1 MVSVDPVVGVFDGPG
16 RVRELIRAIDWAANP
31 LGPVGSWSP
40 VLRTMTRGCLAS
52 SFPMVIHWGPQR
64 VALYN
69 DAFAVLLGGKHP
81 AALGQ
86 PAKETWPEAWDVIGG
101 RLDEVMIRGDT
112 MHAED
117 EQRVLC
123 RNGYPE
129 ECYFSFSHSP
139 IDDVD
144 GTTAGV
150 FTVAT
155 ETTAKV
161 LYERRMRVV
170 RELGA
175 VSTTDAG
182 SPAETCRAV
191 LRALATARETM
202 PFAVVAFLREDGGP
216 VEKVADYGLAPDAC
230 LLRLTDAGAD
240 PARLVATAMESGRV
254 QEVNGLREAFPGVLL
269 PSPLGPLTPDN
280 AVLLPVTVS
289 GRPEPI
295 GVLAVGVNP
304 YRPLNPEYREFFT
317 VVARQVRVALG
328 DTVAY
333 EVERLRSAVLA
344 DLDRAK
350 MEFYQNVSHELRT
363 PLTVLLAPLQNL
375 LDASADRSE
384 NEQLDLQS
392 AVRAAHRLRTM
403 VDALLDFSGA
413 EAGTLNPNRQPTDL
427 ADLTAQ
433 TCSMFR
439 AAAEHAG
446 LQFAV
451 EIPDAPTIVSV
462 DRGMWSTIVTNL
474 VANAVK
480 YTTRGNIRIS
490 LTATDTDA
498 VLTVADTGSGIAA
511 DQQPLVFNRFYRAAN
526 TEEQGAGIGLAVVA
540 DLVRAH
546 HGHLGLDSTPG
557 RGSTFTITIPLLVT
571 TSHGPPGNA
580 APSSPPKASG
590 PVAQPT
596 VLLVEDD
603 TDLRE
608 FLTRLLTGDG
618 WAVQAAADAEAAL
631 ELIDGSSDSPNVVIT
646 DVVLPGQDGLALIQQ
661 LRRRPVTQRTPMIVL
676 TARLG
681 ADATAEGLAAGADD
695 YITKPFSSREL
706 LARVRANHELHQQRE
721 KAIVTAQSREQQ
733 IRGAL
738 DSNRAIGTAVG
749 IVMASYQLTAQQGFQ
764 LLVAGSQNTNSK
776 LRDIAA
782 RVVDTGALPFRPTMI
797 DNLLIRVVDTST

>member
-1 MVSVDPVVGVFDGPG
+1 VV
-16 RVRELIRAIDWAANP
+16 
-31 LGPVGSWSP
+31 
-40 VLRTMTRGCLAS
+40 
-52 SFPMVIHWGPQR
+52 
-64 VALYN
+64 
-69 DAFAVLLGGKHP
+69 
-81 AALGQ
+81 
-86 PAKETWPEAWDVIGG
+86 GG
-101 RLDEVMIRGDT
+101 RLDEVMVHGHT

-117 EQRVLC
+117 EQRVLH

-144 GTTAGV
+144 GATAGV

-182 SPAETCRAV
+182 SPTETCRAV
-191 LRALATARETM
+191 LRVLATARETM
-202 PFAVVAFLREDGGP
+202 PFAVAFLREDAGS
-216 VEKVADYGLAPDAC
+216 VEKVADYGLAPDTFVPG
-230 LLRLTDAGAD
+230 LTDTGLD
-240 PARLVATAMESGRV
+240 PAGLVAAVLATGRV
-254 QEVNGLREAFPGVLL
+254 REVTGLREGFPGALL
-269 PSPLGPLTPDN
+269 PGPLGPLTPDT
-280 AVLLPVTVS
+280 AVLLPLTVS
-289 GRPEPI
+289 GRPAPI
-295 GVLAVGVNP
+295 GVLVVGVNP

-333 EVERLRSAVLA
+333 AVERLRSAVMA

-350 MEFYQNVSHELRT
+350 MEFFQNVSHELRT

-375 LDASADRSE
+375 LDVSADRPE
-384 NEQLDLQS
+384 NEQQDLQA
-392 AVRAAHRLRTM
+392 AVRAADRLHTM

-413 EAGTLNPNRQPTDL
+413 EAGTLRPDLQPIDL

-446 LQFAV
+446 LDFTV
-451 EIPDAPTIVSV
+451 EIPDAPVIVAV

-474 VANAVK
+474 VSNAVK
-480 YTTRGNIRIS
+480 YTSHGSVRVQ
-490 LTATDTDA
+490 LAATDTDA

-511 DQQPLVFNRFYRAAN
+511 DQQPLVFNRFHRA
-526 TEEQGAGIGLAVVA
+526 TDSEERGAGIGLAVVA

-546 HGHLGLDSTPG
+546 HGGLDLNSAQG
-557 RGSTFTITIPLLVT
+557 QGSTFTVTVPLLVT
-571 TSHGPPGNA
+571 QGRPMDTIPRLPQQTPGPA
-580 APSSPPKASG
+580 D
-590 PVAQPT
+590 QPM

-608 FLTRLLTGDG
+608 FLTRLLIDDG
-618 WAVQAAADAEAAL
+618 WVVRAAADAETAL
-631 ELIDGSSDSPNVVIT
+631 ELIAESSDGVADLVIT
-646 DVVLPGQDGLALIQQ
+646 DVMLPGRDGLALIKQ
-661 LRRRPVTQRTPMIVL
+661 LRQHPATHRTPMIVL
-676 TARLG
+676 TARRG
-681 ADATAEGLAAGADD
+681 TDATAEGLAAGADD

-721 KAIVTAQSREQQ
+721 KAIATAQGREQQ

-764 LLVAGSQNTNSK
+764 LLVAASQNTNSK

-782 RVVDTGALPFRPTMI
+782 RVVDNGALPFRPTMI
-797 DNLLIRVVDTST
+797 DDLVIRAATSD